1 MRITFKKI
9 LRCPILMNF
18 VFSLVLLVH
27 VAFIGYRIKFP
38 QHPSTKMYAKALDEF
53 PVSFQICVKEQTNS
67 QDRYIKFGYDN
78 IWSFYKGITDYD
90 GVWVGWAGHN
100 STKTSVKGKIIK
112 ICIIFIPFGLF
123 RCFI

>member
-1 MRITFKKI
+1 
-9 LRCPILMNF
+9 
-18 VFSLVLLVH
+18 
-27 VAFIGYRIKFP
+27 
-38 QHPSTKMYAKALDEF
+38 MYAQALDEF

-100 STKTSVKGKIIK
+100 STKTSVKGKIIVK
-112 ICIIFIPFGLF
+112 PSPEVQSPKVKTKGTWADTIIT
-123 RCFI
+123 